1 MGNPDTNSWVTDKP
15 DAQSEQWSQPRR
27 SYQPVADYSFV
38 APRSQAPVSYPDR
51 QPLDQAPGHYP
62 ARPRPSAHPVRSAYE
77 YPVRPAYEDP
87 VRPAYEDPVRPA
99 YEDPV
104 RPAYEDPVPRPYAEP
119 ADYPIPTRPGQANGL
134 ATPASTASRQAARQA
149 LAPASAS
156 LQPAHQLR
164 GRRQQQVWTRR
175 QRTWPQR
182 VGGLVIAAACVAAV
196 AWYVPRV
203 MRDDRQ
209 LFTGTVTSSGIVT
222 LNFAGSG
229 EIGKVSVR
237 PGQPVRKGQ
246 VLATEY
252 APSIYSV
259 LGADRAAI
267 AAEQAKMAQLRAAA
281 TADPAAA
288 AGDDA
293 QLAAAKAQLALGPA
307 HLVPAQAK
315 VTATEIIA
323 PLGGRVIAANGQP
336 GQTVT
341 SAGIRTYVTDSAQ
354 ATSRQGRSVSLL
366 PEGPQTVHR
375 TSAGQ
380 TSLPVVAL
388 RVSNSWQI
396 VALIPEGSI
405 SRISVG
411 SSVTISVP
419 AGHITA
425 VPGRVSEILPDP
437 TSTSAGTFYQAV
449 ITITEDPK
457 IAPLNGMTADIR
469 IGS

>member
-51 QPLDQAPGHYP
+51 QPLDQPPGHSP
-62 ARPRPSAHPVRSAYE
+62 AGPRPSAPPVRSAYE
-77 YPVRPAYEDP
+77 SRVRPS
-87 VRPAYEDPVRPA
+87 YEDPVRPA

-267 AAEQAKMAQLRAAA
+267 AAEQAKMAQLRAGA
-281 TADPAAA
+281 TGDPAAA

-293 QLAAAKAQLALGPA
+293 QVGAAGASRGLA
-307 HLVPAQAK
+307 
-315 VTATEIIA
+315 
-323 PLGGRVIAANGQP
+323 
-336 GQTVT
+336 
-341 SAGIRTYVTDSAQ
+341 
-354 ATSRQGRSVSLL
+354 
-366 PEGPQTVHR
+366 
-375 TSAGQ
+375 
-380 TSLPVVAL
+380 
-388 RVSNSWQI
+388 
-396 VALIPEGSI
+396 
-405 SRISVG
+405 
-411 SSVTISVP
+411 
-419 AGHITA
+419 
-425 VPGRVSEILPDP
+425 
-437 TSTSAGTFYQAV
+437 
-449 ITITEDPK
+449 
-457 IAPLNGMTADIR
+457 
-469 IGS
+469 

>member
-1 MGNPDTNSWVTDKP
+1 MGNPDANSWVTGKP

-27 SYQPVADYSFV
+27 SYQPVADYSS
-38 APRSQAPVSYPDR
+38 AGPRSQAPVSYPDR
-51 QPLDQAPGHYP
+51 QQPLDQAPGHYP
-62 ARPRPSAHPVRSAYE
+62 ARPRPYAN
-77 YPVRPAYEDP
+77 PVRPAYENP
-87 VRPAYEDPVRPA
+87 VRPAYEN
-99 YEDPV
+99 
-104 RPAYEDPVPRPYAEP
+104 PVPRPYAES
-119 ADYPIPTRPGQANGL
+119 ADYPIPPRPGQANGL
-134 ATPASTASRQAARQA
+134 ATPASTASRQVSRQS
-149 LAPASAS
+149 PATASVS

-164 GRRQQQVWTRR
+164 GHRQEQVWTRR

-222 LNFAGSG
+222 LNFPAAG
-229 EIGKVSVR
+229 EIGKLRVR
-237 PGQPVRKGQ
+237 LGQMVRKNQ

-252 APSIYSV
+252 APSVYSV
-259 LGADRAAI
+259 LAADQAAI

-281 TADPAAA
+281 AADPAAA

-293 QLAAAKAQLALGPA
+293 QLAAEKAQLALDQA
-307 HLVPAQAK
+307 QLATDQAK
-315 VTATEIIA
+315 MTATEIIA
-323 PLGGRVIAANGQP
+323 PSGGKVIAANGQP

-354 ATSRQGRSVSLL
+354 ATSSQGPAFSLF

-375 TSAGQ
+375 TSASQ

-405 SRISVG
+405 SRISGG

-419 AGHITA
+419 ADHITA

-437 TSTSAGTFYQAV
+437 TSSSAGTFYQAV
-449 ITITEDPK
+449 ITITEVPK

>member
-1 MGNPDTNSWVTDKP
+1 MGNPDVNSWVTDKP
-15 DAQSEQWSQPRR
+15 DAQSELWSQPRR
-27 SYQPVADYSFV
+27 SCQPMADYSS
-38 APRSQAPVSYPDR
+38 AELRSRAPVSYPEQQ
-51 QPLDQAPGHYP
+51 QPLDQAPDDYS
-62 ARPRPSAHPVRSAYE
+62 ARPRPPAR
-77 YPVRPAYEDP
+77 PVRPAYQN
-87 VRPAYEDPVRPA
+87 
-99 YEDPV
+99 
-104 RPAYEDPVPRPYAEP
+104 PVPRPYAES
-119 ADYPIPTRPGQANGL
+119 ADYPIPPRPSQVNGHANGL
-134 ATPASTASRQAARQA
+134 ATPASTASHLASRQS
-149 LAPASAS
+149 PATASVS

-164 GRRQQQVWTRR
+164 GHRQQQVWTRR

-203 MRDDRQ
+203 TRDDRQ

-222 LNFAGSG
+222 LNFPVSG
-229 EIGKVSVR
+229 EIGRVYVR
-237 PGQPVRKGQ
+237 LDQTVRKNQ

-252 APSIYSV
+252 APSVYSV
-259 LGADRAAI
+259 VAADHAAI

-281 TADPAAA
+281 AADPAAA

-293 QLAAAKAQLALGPA
+293 QLAAEKAQLALDQA
-307 HLVPAQAK
+307 QLVTDLAK
-315 VTATEIIA
+315 ETATEIIA

-341 SAGIRTYVTDSAQ
+341 SAGIRNYVTDSAQ
-354 ATSRQGRSVSLL
+354 ATTSQGPAFSLL

-375 TSAGQ
+375 TSASQ

-388 RVSNSWQI
+388 RVSDSWQI

-405 SRISVG
+405 SRVSEG
-411 SSVTISVP
+411 GSVTISVP
-419 AGHITA
+419 ACHITA

-449 ITITEDPK
+449 ITITEVPK

-469 IGS
+469 VGS

>member
-1 MGNPDTNSWVTDKP
+1 MGNPDTNSWVTGKP

-27 SYQPVADYSFV
+27 SYQPVADYSS
-38 APRSQAPVSYPDR
+38 AGPRSQAPVSYPDR
-51 QPLDQAPGHYP
+51 QQPLDQAPGHYP
-62 ARPRPSAHPVRSAYE
+62 TQPRPYAN
-77 YPVRPAYEDP
+77 PVRPAYEN
-87 VRPAYEDPVRPA
+87 
-99 YEDPV
+99 
-104 RPAYEDPVPRPYAEP
+104 PVPRPYAEP
-119 ADYPIPTRPGQANGL
+119 ADYPIPPRPGRANGL
-134 ATPASTASRQAARQA
+134 ATPASTASRQVSRQS
-149 LAPASAS
+149 PATASVS

-164 GRRQQQVWTRR
+164 GHRQEQVWTRR

-209 LFTGTVTSSGIVT
+209 LFTGTVSSSGIVT
-222 LNFAGSG
+222 LNFPVSG
-229 EIGKVSVR
+229 QIGKVAVR
-237 PGQPVRKGQ
+237 LGQPVRKGQ

-252 APSIYSV
+252 APSVYSV
-259 LGADRAAI
+259 QTADRAAI

-281 TADPAAA
+281 AADPAAAAA

-293 QLAAAKAQLALGPA
+293 QLAAEKAQLALDQA
-307 HLVPAQAK
+307 QLVTDQAK
-315 VTATEIIA
+315 MTATEIIA
-323 PLGGRVIAANGQP
+323 PSGGKVIAANGQP
-336 GQTVT
+336 GQSVT

-354 ATSRQGRSVSLL
+354 ATTSQGPAFSLF

-375 TSAGQ
+375 TSASQ

-405 SRISVG
+405 SRISDG

-419 AGHITA
+419 ADHITA

-437 TSTSAGTFYQAV
+437 TSSSAGTFYQAV
-449 ITITEDPK
+449 ITITEVPE

>member
-1 MGNPDTNSWVTDKP
+1 MGNPDVNSWVTDKP
-15 DAQSEQWSQPRR
+15 DAQSEPWSQPRR
-27 SYQPVADYSFV
+27 SYQPMADYSS
-38 APRSQAPVSYPDR
+38 AELRSRAPVSYPEQQ
-51 QPLDQAPGHYP
+51 QPLGHAPDAYS
-62 ARPRPSAHPVRSAYE
+62 ARPRPPAR
-77 YPVRPAYEDP
+77 PVRPAYQN
-87 VRPAYEDPVRPA
+87 
-99 YEDPV
+99 
-104 RPAYEDPVPRPYAEP
+104 PVPRPYAEP
-119 ADYPIPTRPGQANGL
+119 ADYPIPPRPGQVNGQANGL
-134 ATPASTASRQAARQA
+134 ATSASTAPRLAARQS
-149 LAPASAS
+149 PATASVS

-164 GRRQQQVWTRR
+164 GHRQQQVWTRR

-203 MRDDRQ
+203 TRDDRQ

-222 LNFAGSG
+222 LNFAVSG

-237 PGQPVRKGQ
+237 LGQTVRKNQ
-246 VLATEY
+246 LLATEY
-252 APSIYSV
+252 APSVYSV
-259 LGADRAAI
+259 VAADRAAI
-267 AAEQAKMAQLRAAA
+267 AAQQAKMAQLRAAA
-281 TADPAAA
+281 AADPAAA

-293 QLAAAKAQLALGPA
+293 QLAAEKAQLALDDA
-307 HLVPAQAK
+307 QLETDQAK
-315 VTATEIIA
+315 QTATEIIA
-323 PLGGRVIAANGQP
+323 PSGGKVIAANGQP

-341 SAGIRTYVTDSAQ
+341 SAGIRNYFTDSAQ
-354 ATSRQGRSVSLL
+354 ATTSQGPAFSLL

-388 RVSNSWQI
+388 RVSDSWQI

-405 SRISVG
+405 SRISEG

-419 AGHITA
+419 ACHITA
-425 VPGRVSEILPDP
+425 VPGHVSEILPDP

-449 ITITEDPK
+449 ITITEVPK

-469 IGS
+469 VGS

>member
-1 MGNPDTNSWVTDKP
+1 MGNPDANSWVTGKP

-27 SYQPVADYSFV
+27 SYQPVADYSS
-38 APRSQAPVSYPDR
+38 AGPRSQAPVSYPDR
-51 QPLDQAPGHYP
+51 QQPLDQAPGHYP
-62 ARPRPSAHPVRSAYE
+62 ARPRPYAN
-77 YPVRPAYEDP
+77 PVRPAYENP
-87 VRPAYEDPVRPA
+87 VRPAYENPVRPA
-99 YEDPV
+99 YEN
-104 RPAYEDPVPRPYAEP
+104 PVPRPYAEP
-119 ADYPIPTRPGQANGL
+119 ADYPIPPRPAQANGL
-134 ATPASTASRQAARQA
+134 ATHASTASRQVSRQSPAA
-149 LAPASAS
+149 ASVS

-164 GRRQQQVWTRR
+164 GHRQEQVWTRR

-182 VGGLVIAAACVAAV
+182 VGGLVIAVACVAAV

-222 LNFAGSG
+222 LNFPAAG
-229 EIGKVSVR
+229 EIGKLKVR
-237 PGQPVRKGQ
+237 LGQMVRKNQ

-252 APSIYSV
+252 APSVYSV
-259 LGADRAAI
+259 LAADQAAI

-281 TADPAAA
+281 AADPAAA

-293 QLAAAKAQLALGPA
+293 QLAAEKAQLALDQA
-307 HLVPAQAK
+307 QLVTDEAK
-315 VTATEIIA
+315 MTATEIIA
-323 PLGGRVIAANGQP
+323 PSGGKVIAANGQP

-354 ATSRQGRSVSLL
+354 ATSSQGPAFSLF

-375 TSAGQ
+375 TSASQ

-405 SRISVG
+405 SRISGG

-419 AGHITA
+419 ADHITA

-437 TSTSAGTFYQAV
+437 TSSSAGTFYQAV
-449 ITITEDPK
+449 ITITEVPK